1 MIVIFA
7 VHAVVWGLVVTTIR
21 QRTVPP
27 AMFGRVT
34 SVYAVLDL
42 GGAALGSLL
51 GGLFAQV
58 AGIVATFWAA
68 AAAMLLVALIAWR
81 PLSGAT
87 GIFRAAAVAD
97 QR

>member
-1 MIVIFA
+1 
-7 VHAVVWGLVVTTIR
+7 
-21 QRTVPP
+21 
-27 AMFGRVT
+27 
-34 SVYAVLDL
+34 
-42 GGAALGSLL
+42 LL
-51 GGLFAQV
+51 GGLVAQV